1 MKINLRRVTTGA
13 VLIAAASAF
22 LFCTGFTK
30 ASDHGNHENGYLKS
44 ATYYSDDWVKMA
56 I

>member
-22 LFCTGFTK
+22 CSVPDLRKHLIMGTM
-30 ASDHGNHENGYLKS
+30 
-44 ATYYSDDWVKMA
+44 KMV